1 MKKKNCHRFSAQAE
15 QRTNCTQKSQRI
27 RCCGRV
33 ITEQEVN
40 DELLRNGQGQGKRM
54 ANGQGQGQGKR
65 MANGQGQGKRM
76 ANGQGQGK
84 RMANGQGQC
93 KRMENGQKQQN

>member
-1 MKKKNCHRFSAQAE
+1 MQELNMKKKNCHRFSAQAE

-54 ANGQGQGQGKR
+54 ANGQGQGKR
-65 MANGQGQGKRM
+65 MANGQ
-76 ANGQGQGK
+76 GQGQGK